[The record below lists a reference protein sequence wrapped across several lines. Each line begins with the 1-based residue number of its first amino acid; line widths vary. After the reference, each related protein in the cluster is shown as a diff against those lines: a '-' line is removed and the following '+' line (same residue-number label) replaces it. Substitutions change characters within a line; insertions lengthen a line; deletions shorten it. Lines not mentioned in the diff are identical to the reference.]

1 MLNAKLMEDLIQR
14 ADEAGVRLEIVGGLP
29 LWESHPV
36 LKHQEESRSYSRFDP
51 KNRFG

>member
-29 LWESHPV
+29 LWEASGI
-36 LKHQEESRSYSRFDP
+36 EASRRE
-51 KNRFG
+51 

>member
-29 LWESHPV
+29 LWESTSGI
-36 LKHQEESRSYSRFDP
+36 EASRRGRSYSRFDP